1 MATIAE
7 QLQQLNDI
15 KSAIK
20 TAISNRGVAVADTD
34 TFRSYADKI
43 GEIGETVNKAK
54 YGANVDT
61 LLGDVDENGVLQTPT
76 VQTTLNFAG
85 VREIGYKGL
94 IYKFHYYSNI
104 TSVDLSSLQS
114 VGDQGMYHAFYGCK
128 GITSVNLSSLQT
140 VDSNG
145 LYGAFYS
152 CSGIT
157 SLDLSSLQSVGRYGL
172 DATFSGCT
180 SITGALNLS
189 SLQSVGDAG
198 LNSAFSGCKG
208 VTSVDLSS
216 LQTVGNSG
224 LYSAFRDCKGLTT
237 ISFPSLISV
246 QTYSLENTFL
256 GCTNLTEIHFRADMQ
271 ATIETMDGYSSKF
284 GATNADMIFD
294 LIGTITVNG
303 VAYSRS
309 EPDSIHVDGVKTFVA
324 WKDSDGNIVYTDA
337 TAEPEVDTVVYS
349 DQGTTQVGTVETV
362 A

>member
-43 GEIGETVNKAK
+43 GEIGETVNKTK
-54 YGANVDT
+54 YGASVDA
-61 LLGDVDENGVLQTPT
+61 LLGDVDENGVLQTPSEPT
-76 VQTTLNFAG
+76 VLNFAG

-94 IYKFHYYSNI
+94 IYKFHYYGGI

-157 SLDLSSLQSVGRYGL
+157 SLDLSSLQSISRYGL
-172 DATFSGCT
+172 NSAFNGCKNLT
-180 SITGALNLS
+180 SLDLS
-189 SLQSVGDAG
+189 SLQSVGDSG
-198 LNSAFSGCKG
+198 LNGAFGGCKG
-208 VTSVDLSS
+208 VTIVDLSS
-216 LQTVGNSG
+216 LQTVGSSG
-224 LYSAFRDCKGLTT
+224 LFYTFRDCIGLTT
-237 ISFPSLISV
+237 ISFPSLTSV
-246 QTYSLENTFL
+246 QIYSLEYVFS
-256 GCTNLTEIHFRADMQ
+256 GCTGITEIHFRADMQ
-271 ATIETMDGYSSKF
+271 ATIETLTGYADKW
-284 GATNADMIFD
+284 GATNATISFD
-294 LIGTITVNG
+294 LIGTITVDG

-309 EPDSIHVDGVKTFVA
+309 EPDSIRVDGVKTFVA